1 FEAGGVQGGLD
12 SDGASAEDGDARRV
26 VARHDEGSP
35 CRERLEACYHAG
47 AHSDTPEEIQPR
59 ITWMTRIRTQP
70 EAPARGWLPRARWA
84 VTDPC
89 YPWLNAFQSS
99 VDDPGGSATMSRG
112 RRQVRSFGRIDMTA
126 VRVLAVLGLMA
137 LTMTARAEETKIDAK
152 AYGP

>member
-1 FEAGGVQGGLD
+1 GVGSQRGAAERRCVHREGRERLDVAPVAEMVADVAAFVETDGQFEAGGVQGGLD
-12 SDGASAEDGDARRV
+12 SDGASAEDGDARRG

-70 EAPARGWLPRARWA
+70 EAPARGWLPRARRA

-99 VDDPGGSATMSRG
+99 VDDPGGS
-112 RRQVRSFGRIDMTA
+112 
-126 VRVLAVLGLMA
+126 
-137 LTMTARAEETKIDAK
+137 
-152 AYGP
+152 